1 MSTPLVAT
9 AFASG
14 HRLEHTL
21 VNGTGNFVNDYRE
34 NARGRVPTIK
44 RSSEN
49 HARTDRQLPLPERA
63 DEILIESGLKSGI
76 DGIGIIREG
85 HVITLGSRGT
95 VLFAREQPQPVLVAP
110 GVPSGGGLLAAPP
123 QSQRSQWRQR
133 SGGTACSASSVPSGS
148 SAGVVAS
155 AGRRER
161 CAAV

>member
-1 MSTPLVAT
+1 M
-9 AFASG
+9 
-14 HRLEHTL
+14 
-21 VNGTGNFVNDYRE
+21 NGTGNFVNDYRE

-95 VLFAREQPQPVLVAP
+95 VLFR
-110 GVPSGGGLLAAPP
+110 
-123 QSQRSQWRQR
+123 
-133 SGGTACSASSVPSGS
+133 ASSRSRYS
-148 SAGVVAS
+148 
-155 AGRRER
+155 
-161 CAAV
+161 